1 MTTRAF
7 GPYNHHNTMTR
18 SNLWL
23 AVFAAVMTIGAVCTG
38 TGIHKMSNVE
48 TLSTE
53 NTKQGAELFLIGFL
67 TMNASV
73 LPLKAAGDTF

>member
-1 MTTRAF
+1 
-7 GPYNHHNTMTR
+7 MTR

-23 AVFAAVMTIGAVCTG
+23 AVFAAVMTVGAVCTG

-53 NTKQGAELFLIGFL
+53 NTKQGAELFLVGFL

-73 LPLKAAGDTF
+73 LPLKFAGDTF